1 MNFESLLPLA
11 ERVGLALK
19 ARGET
24 VVVGESSAAGLISAA
39 LLSVPGASA
48 WYLGGAVVY
57 TRRARRMLV
66 DISDE
71 AMAGKRS
78 SSEPYAMLLAGQ
90 VRERLGA
97 TWGLAETGAS
107 GPTGNSYG
115 DAAGHS
121 CLAVSGPVT
130 RVLTI
135 ETGSADRVGNMVVF
149 ARRALELLDEAL
161 QQPMT
166 A

>member
-24 VVVGESSAAGLISAA
+24 VAVAESSAAGLISAA

-90 VRERLGA
+90 VREQLRA
-97 TWGLAETGAS
+97 SWGLAETGAS

-135 ETGSADRVGNMVVF
+135 ETGSIDRVGNMVVF
-149 ARRALELLDEAL
+149 ARAVLSSFSTKRCSSR
-161 QQPMT
+161 
-166 A
+166 